1 MSFLDALRSGRGEL
15 LEFVFGEDEAVEAVG
30 GSVVT
35 GEMLRL
41 PQDETKAHRPLL
53 LPQQA
58 RLVADRED
66 LFQDRPFG
74 KRLGETSVAAPEAD
88 PEVLERLHSGYGE
101 GAGLA
106 RYDGTSFVTFT
117 KEKNGI
123 HVVAQIEGLTPGLHG
138 FHIHEYGDCSSPD
151 AGSAGGHFNPMG
163 MPHAAPTVDKHH
175 MGDLGN
181 IEAPKTGPAKYDKV
195 VDFMAMDGP
204 NSIIGRGVIVH
215 LDADDFKTQPTGGSG
230 ARAACGVIG
239 ISKP

>member
-1 MSFLDALRSGRGEL
+1 MSKSRVTGLLVFLAVAVLALGGCGRSEKTN
-15 LEFVFGEDEAVEAVG
+15 VEANKAIAVMNPTE
-30 GSVVT
+30 GSKVK
-35 GEMLRL
+35 G
-41 PQDETKAHRPLL
+41 
-53 LPQQA
+53 
-58 RLVADRED
+58 
-66 LFQDRPFG
+66 
-74 KRLGETSVAAPEAD
+74 
-88 PEVLERLHSGYGE
+88 
-101 GAGLA
+101 
-106 RYDGTSFVTFT
+106 FVTFA

-195 VDFMAMDGP
+195 VDSMAMDGP

-215 LDADDFKTQPTGGSG
+215 LDADDFKTQPTGGAG
-230 ARAACGVIG
+230 ARVACGVIG
-239 ISKP
+239 ITK